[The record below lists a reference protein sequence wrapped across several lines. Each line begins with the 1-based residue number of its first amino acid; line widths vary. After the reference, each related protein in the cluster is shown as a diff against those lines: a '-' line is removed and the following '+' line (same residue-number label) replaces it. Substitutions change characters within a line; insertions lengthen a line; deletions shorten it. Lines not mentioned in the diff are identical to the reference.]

1 MRFKLIMTL
10 VNPELTQNVIETA
23 RANGAT
29 GELIV
34 PARGS
39 GVSET
44 KIFGISLEDQ
54 TDLVLFVVEE
64 HSVDKILD
72 GIENKHQLNE
82 SGNGIA
88 VVLSIDKVAG
98 LDRQVE
104 VIKEKL
110 KKEQL

>member
-1 MRFKLIMTL
+1 MTL
-10 VNPELTQNVIETA
+10 VNPELTQKVIETA
-23 RANGAT
+23 RESGAT
-29 GELIV
+29 GDLIV

-44 KIFGISLEDQ
+44 KFFGISLEDK

-64 HSVDKILD
+64 HIVESILA
-72 GIENKHQLNE
+72 GIEEKHQLNN

-88 VVLSIDKVAG
+88 VVLSIDRVAG
-98 LDRQVE
+98 LDHQIE
-104 VIKEKL
+104 VIKKRL

>member
-1 MRFKLIMTL
+1 MKFKLIMTL
-10 VNPELTQNVIETA
+10 VNPELTQKVIATA
-23 RANGAT
+23 RENGAT
-29 GELIV
+29 GDLIV

-39 GVSET
+39 GLSET
-44 KIFGISLEDQ
+44 KFFGISLEDN

-98 LDRQVE
+98 LDRQRE
-104 VIKEKL
+104 IIKDKL